1 MSLTRLWRCELR
13 RFVICSAV
21 SGGVLVFGC
30 LPGERATSLF
40 LRFLVAPFRARC
52 VLTSVFLSYTFCFF
66 FLLCCV
72 FPRYLRLFCIVYAIL
87 LWLMAVCVR
96 LFSKVFCCIG

>member
-40 LRFLVAPFRARC
+40 LRFLVAPFRARLVAVYVSFC
-52 VLTSVFLSYTFCFF
+52 SPVFLLPAARAFPAICVCFVLF
-66 FLLCCV
+66 T
-72 FPRYLRLFCIVYAIL
+72 LFC
-87 LWLMAVCVR
+87 C
-96 LFSKVFCCIG
+96 G

>member
-1 MSLTRLWRCELR
+1 MLPTRLWRCEPR

-40 LRFLVAPFRARC
+40 LRFLVAPFRARFVAVYVSFC
-52 VLTSVFLSYTFCFF
+52 SPACFPLFASVLYCLRYFVAVNGGLCPFIFQGFLFHLS
-66 FLLCCV
+66 
-72 FPRYLRLFCIVYAIL
+72 
-87 LWLMAVCVR
+87 
-96 LFSKVFCCIG
+96 